1 MNRTRPRISIITSVL
16 NAASTIRRELE
27 SIEQQSYED
36 LELVIMDGGS
46 ADGTVEILREFDHL
60 ISYWES
66 KPDRGIYHAWNKA
79 LEHITGDWICFLG
92 ADDYLWS
99 SEALSQM
106 VPHLEKALGKVRI
119 VYGNLNIVDS
129 NESVALTLGEPWY
142 VAGPRFRH
150 NLSIPHP
157 GMFHHRSLFEQ
168 LGRFDESFKIAG
180 DYEFLLRELLSND
193 ARFVEGIVVVGM
205 QERGES
211 DLPENAVA
219 TLKEVLRAQH
229 IHGITKVPN
238 WLSLRLLKE
247 RIRWWLTIL
256 MNYRAALSV
265 VNTYRR
271 LMGRPKLPR

>member
-1 MNRTRPRISIITSVL
+1 
-16 NAASTIRRELE
+16 LE

-129 NESVALTLGEPWY
+129 NESVALTLGEPWNM
-142 VAGPRFRH
+142 AGPRFRH

-157 GMFHHRSLFEQ
+157 GTFHHRSLFEQ
-168 LGRFDESFKIAG
+168 LGRFDESFRIAG

-193 ARFVEGIVVVGM
+193 ARFVEGTVVVGM
-205 QERGES
+205 QERGQS
-211 DLPENAVA
+211 DLPENAVV

-256 MNYRAALSV
+256 MNQRAALSV

-271 LMGRPKLPR
+271 LIGRPKLPR